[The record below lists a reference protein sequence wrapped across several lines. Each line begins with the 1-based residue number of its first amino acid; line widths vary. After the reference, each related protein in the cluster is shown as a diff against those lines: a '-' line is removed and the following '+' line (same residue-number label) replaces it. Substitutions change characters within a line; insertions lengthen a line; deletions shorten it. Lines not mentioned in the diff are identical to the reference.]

1 MLVQD
6 MKKGLE
12 VLTLTEPT
20 FQSLLQ
26 NYFLKRLMQ
35 QRNVSQNTVSSYR
48 DTFRL
53 FFEFIRS
60 RHQISPSNISIEHM
74 RLEYIEEFCNY
85 LAEERMCS
93 PSTVNNRLSA
103 IKSFLKYVI
112 EQQPEF
118 SNIVKGT
125 LSLPFRKQEKKVM
138 CFITR
143 AEFDVYLSLC
153 DTTTRIGAR
162 DKLMFLLL
170 YNTGVRVSELLAI
183 KYSDVR
189 DLSTPRNSSVKI
201 YGKGR
206 KERVVPIWKSTAK
219 YIRKYAETYNVSDE
233 DRLFINKNGAPL
245 TRSGVYGRIEKLTK
259 LSAVVAPSLKQ
270 KTITPHSFRH
280 SVAMN
285 LLEVGVD
292 LSTIAIW
299 LGHSSIETTH
309 KYMVADLELKRKAM
323 EKAKDSGNASYK
335 YKPSKDILEF
345 LESL

>member
-6 MKKGLE
+6 MKKSLE
-12 VLTLTEPT
+12 VLILNEPT

-26 NYFLKRLMQ
+26 NFFLKRLIQ

-60 RHQISPSNISIEHM
+60 RHQIAPSDITIEQM
-74 RLEYIEEFCNY
+74 SLEYIEEFCDY
-85 LAEERMCS
+85 LTEERLCS
-93 PSTVNNRLSA
+93 SSTVNNRLSA

-118 SNIVKGT
+118 SNTIKGT
-125 LSLPFRKQEKKVM
+125 ISLPFRKQEKKIM

-153 DTTTRIGAR
+153 DTTTWLGAR
-162 DKLMFLLL
+162 DKLMLLLL
-170 YNTGVRVSELLAI
+170 YNTGVRVSELLTI
-183 KYSDVR
+183 KYSDIR
-189 DLSTPRNSSVKI
+189 DLSTPGNSSVKI

-219 YIRKYAETYNVSDE
+219 YIRKYTETYNISGE
-233 DRLFINKNGAPL
+233 DRLFINKNGAAM
-245 TRSGVYGRIEKLTK
+245 TRSGVYGRIKKLTK
-259 LSAVVAPSLKQ
+259 LSEVVAPSLKQ

-285 LLEVGVD
+285 RLEIGVD
-292 LSTIAIW
+292 ISTIAIW

-335 YKPSKDILEF
+335 YKPSRDILEF

>member
-6 MKKGLE
+6 MKKSLE
-12 VLTLTEPT
+12 VLILNEPT

-26 NYFLKRLMQ
+26 NFFLKRLIQ

-60 RHQISPSNISIEHM
+60 RHQIAPSDITIEQM
-74 RLEYIEEFCNY
+74 SLEYIEEFCDY
-85 LAEERMCS
+85 LTEERLCS
-93 PSTVNNRLSA
+93 SSTVNNRLSA

-118 SNIVKGT
+118 SNTIKGT
-125 LSLPFRKQEKKVM
+125 ISLPFRKQEKKIM

-153 DTTTRIGAR
+153 DTTTWFGAR
-162 DKLMFLLL
+162 DKLMLLLL
-170 YNTGVRVSELLAI
+170 YNTGVRVSELLTI
-183 KYSDVR
+183 KYSDIR
-189 DLSTPRNSSVKI
+189 DLSTPGNSSVKI

-219 YIRKYAETYNVSDE
+219 YIRKYTETYNISGE
-233 DRLFINKNGAPL
+233 DRLFINKNGAAM
-245 TRSGVYGRIEKLTK
+245 TRSGVYGRIKKLTK
-259 LSAVVAPSLKQ
+259 LSEVVAPSLKQ

-285 LLEVGVD
+285 RLEIGVD
-292 LSTIAIW
+292 ISTIAIW

-335 YKPSKDILEF
+335 YKPSRDILEF